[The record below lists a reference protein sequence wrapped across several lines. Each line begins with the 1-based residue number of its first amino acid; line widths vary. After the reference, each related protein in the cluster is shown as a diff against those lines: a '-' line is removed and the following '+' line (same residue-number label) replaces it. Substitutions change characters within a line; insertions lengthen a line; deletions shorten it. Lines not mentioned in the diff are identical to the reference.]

1 MRTILGFFKLPMQM
15 VLGGYLAFMVIA
27 FSVAIME
34 EYTEYE
40 DEFPFCGD
48 VEREASLEQKEALFN
63 L

>member
-15 VLGGYLAFMVIA
+15 VLGGYAAFMLIA
-27 FSVAIME
+27 VSVAIME

-40 DEFPFCGD
+40 DDFPFCSD
-48 VEREASLEQKEALFN
+48 MEREAKLEQKDALFN